1 MKSLFSL
8 KNPKDSIQLL
18 AFRHHALDYSISVLE
33 SKKKSLRSNA
43 RLKAKIENYL
53 LMERLAI
60 KVALNKSPLS
70 FDIKKEISLYLN
82 NPNNADLKN
91 YIDICNHIVA
101 KKLDMNELYS
111 RVELNGNYF
120 VVEGR
125 DLVGVDCAL
134 STVGTGYSDLE
145 KSFLIG
151 CARKSRKIV
160 KKNTGSSNNTIS
172 IHAVSNSS
180 SNNNLLRVA

>member
-8 KNPKDSIQLL
+8 KNPKDSIQIL

-33 SKKKSLRSNA
+33 NKKKSLRSNA
-43 RLKAKIENYL
+43 RLRAKIENYL

-60 KVALNKSPLS
+60 KVALNNSPLS

-82 NPNNADLKN
+82 NPNNVDLKN
-91 YIDICNHIVA
+91 YMNICNHIVA
-101 KKLDMNELYS
+101 KKLDINELYS
-111 RVELNGNYF
+111 RVQLNGNYF
-120 VVEGR
+120 VVEGK
-125 DLVGVDCAL
+125 DLIGVDCVL
-134 STVGTGYSDLE
+134 TTVGFEYSDLE

-151 CARKSRKIV
+151 CARKSKKII
-160 KKNTGSSNNTIS
+160 KKSTGSSSNMLPV
-172 IHAVSNSS
+172 HAVSNNS